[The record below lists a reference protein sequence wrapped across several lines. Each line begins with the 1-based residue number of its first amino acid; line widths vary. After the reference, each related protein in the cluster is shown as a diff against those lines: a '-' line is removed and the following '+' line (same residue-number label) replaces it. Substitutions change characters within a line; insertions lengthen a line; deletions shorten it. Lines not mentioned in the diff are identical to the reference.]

1 MANAG
6 SDATGS
12 ANPRKKT
19 KTQVHNGVDNL
30 LKKGI
35 SKTRA
40 WNHNPC
46 LDSKP
51 EAVVNFTAVSPWLK
65 VELVMP
71 WDDATL
77 TAYGPWSLVSAWSI
91 DDCYITSA
99 KWDMK
104 YLKDMIDEQFPNN
117 DNVGETAVFASPNAA
132 DGFLQV
138 ALPVGIVYEA
148 ASMPTKGSAAVEVV
162 VPMAKPVF
170 TGEAIPVLP
179 AQ

>member
-35 SKTRA
+35 TKTRA
-40 WNHNPC
+40 WNNNTC

-51 EAVVNFTAVSPWLK
+51 EAVVNFTVVSPWLK

-71 WDDATL
+71 WDESTL
-77 TAYGPWSLVSAWSI
+77 TANGLWSLVSAWSI

-104 YLKDMIDEQFPNN
+104 YLKDMIDEQFPAN
-117 DNVGETAVFASPNAA
+117 DHVGETEVFEFPNAA

-138 ALPVGIVYEA
+138 ALPVGTVYEA
-148 ASMPTKGSAAVEVV
+148 ASSPTKGSAPVEVV

-179 AQ
+179 AL